1 MNAARLRARAISDR
15 NGATMDAEK
24 ENRSLSQLIVDLQK
38 ESSTLVRDEVALVRA
53 EINEK
58 VSQALNGAIS
68 LLTGALVAF
77 SALIIVLIAI
87 AELLITL
94 NVVGWLAYLIVGGV
108 VLIIGVIMLMKG
120 RSNLQPSNLAPRRT
134 TEELRRDRELVR
146 EQAR

>member
-1 MNAARLRARAISDR
+1 
-15 NGATMDAEK
+15 MDAEK
-24 ENRSLSQLIVDLQK
+24 ENRSLSQLIVDLQR

-68 LLTGALVAF
+68 LLAGALVAF

-87 AELLITL
+87 AELLITF
-94 NVVGWLAYLIVGGV
+94 NMAGWLAYLIVGGV
-108 VLIIGVIMLMKG
+108 VLIIGVVMLMKG
-120 RSNLQPSNLAPRRT
+120 RSNLQPGNLAPRRT
-134 TEELRRDRELVR
+134 AEELRRDREMVR

>member
-1 MNAARLRARAISDR
+1 
-15 NGATMDAEK
+15 MDAEK

-68 LLTGALVAF
+68 LLGGALVAF

-120 RSNLQPSNLAPRRT
+120 RSNLQPSNLAPRRSA
-134 TEELRRDRELVR
+134 EELRRDRDLVR

>member
-1 MNAARLRARAISDR
+1 
-15 NGATMDAEK
+15 MDAEK

-58 VSQALNGAIS
+58 VSQALNGVIS
-68 LLTGALVAF
+68 LLMGALVAF

-94 NVVGWLAYLIVGGV
+94 DIVGWLAYLIVGGV
-108 VLIIGVIMLMKG
+108 VLVIGVIMLMKG
-120 RSNLQPSNLAPRRT
+120 KSNLQPANLAPRRT
-134 TEELRRDRELVR
+134 AEELRRDRDMVR

>member
-1 MNAARLRARAISDR
+1 MEPERD
-15 NGATMDAEK
+15 
-24 ENRSLSQLIVDLQK
+24 NRSLSQLIVDLQK

-58 VSQALNGAIS
+58 ASQAINGVIS

-87 AELLITL
+87 AELLKTFDI
-94 NVVGWLAYLIVGGV
+94 VGWLAYLIVGGV

-120 RSNLQPSNLAPRRT
+120 KSNLQPANLAPNRT
-134 TEELRRDRELVR
+134 AEELRRDRDLVR

>member
-1 MNAARLRARAISDR
+1 
-15 NGATMDAEK
+15 MDAEK
-24 ENRSLSQLIVDLQK
+24 ENRSLSQLIVDLQR

-58 VSQALNGAIS
+58 VSQALNGVIS
-68 LLTGALVAF
+68 LLAGALVAF

-87 AELLITL
+87 AEFLITL
-94 NVVGWLAYLIVGGV
+94 EMAGWLAYLIVGAV

-120 RSNLQPSNLAPRRT
+120 KSNLQPANLAPRRT
-134 TEELRRDRELVR
+134 AEELRRDREMVR

>member
-1 MNAARLRARAISDR
+1 MEPERD
-15 NGATMDAEK
+15 
-24 ENRSLSQLIVDLQK
+24 NRSLTQLIVDLQR

-68 LLTGALVAF
+68 LLMGALVAF
-77 SALIIVLIAI
+77 SALIIVLVAI
-87 AELLITL
+87 SELLVTFDI
-94 NVVGWLAYLIVGGV
+94 VRWLAYLIVGGI
-108 VLIIGVIMLMKG
+108 VLIIGAIMLMKG

-134 TEELRRDRELVR
+134 AEEFRRDREMVR

>member
-1 MNAARLRARAISDR
+1 MEPERD
-15 NGATMDAEK
+15 
-24 ENRSLSQLIVDLQK
+24 NRSLSQLIVDLQR

-68 LLTGALVAF
+68 LLMGALVAF
-77 SALIIVLIAI
+77 SALIIVLVAI
-87 AELLITL
+87 SELLVTFDI
-94 NVVGWLAYLIVGGV
+94 VRWLAYLIVGGI
-108 VLIIGVIMLMKG
+108 VLIIGAVMLMKG

-134 TEELRRDRELVR
+134 AEELRRDREMVR